1 MEVFNTI
8 IEHYCHDDTEVAGA
22 LWMRTLGVRGC
33 INLNDIM
40 EVFRPRG
47 YVNPNQLLFEHYTGT
62 AVGEG
67 GASVR
72 IMESWQELAQAAGVP
87 EDLRAQFDD
96 YVSRFLQ

>member
-8 IEHYCHDDTEVAGA
+8 IEHYCQDDTEVAGA
-22 LWMRTLGVRGC
+22 LWIRTLGVRGC
-33 INLNDIM
+33 INPNDLV
-40 EVFRPRG
+40 EVFGREH
-47 YVNPNQLLFEHYTGT
+47 VNRNQLLFEQYTGT

-87 EDLRAQFDD
+87 EDLCAQFDD